1 MKKLSI
7 RGKKEFTVNEAV
19 EHFLRKCTTR
29 NLSPKT
35 LLTYKGRLEGFLN
48 FLGEDAVMSISDI
61 DIGIVDDYTLYLR
74 ETGNRSDTT
83 VTSYLRDLKVFLYF
97 CMNDNL
103 LQPFKIKLPK
113 VDKKI
118 KETYTD
124 EELKALLKKPNIKTC
139 DFSEYKIWTLTNYLM
154 ATGNRISSA
163 LNIKIGDLD
172 FDNALIQVN
181 ITKNRKA
188 QIIPMS
194 SILAEVLQEYLIYRK
209 GEASGYLF
217 CNTVGDKGDIRTFQI
232 MLAKYNN
239 SRNVAKTSAH
249 LFRHT
254 FAKKW
259 ILNGGDIFRLQK
271 ILGHSDL
278 TMVREYVN
286 MFGNE
291 ISLDFNRFNPLD
303 NMDCGHSKKKIKM
316 K

>member
-1 MKKLSI
+1 MKKLAM
-7 RGKKEFTVNEAV
+7 RGKKEFTIQEAI
-19 EHFLRKCTTR
+19 EHFLKKCTAK
-29 NLSPKT
+29 NLSQQT
-35 LLTYKGRLEGFLN
+35 VRVYKDRLRVFQGY
-48 FLGEDAVMSISDI
+48 LGEDETAQVSEITI
-61 DIGIVDDYTLYLR
+61 DIVDDYTLHLK
-74 ETGNRSDTT
+74 ETGNRNDVT
-83 VTSYLRDLKVFLYF
+83 VTSHLRDLRVFLYF
-97 CMNDNL
+97 CMNEGQ

-113 VDKKI
+113 VDKQI
-118 KETYTD
+118 KETYSD

-139 DFSEYKIWTLTNYLM
+139 DFSEYKIWVLTNYLM
-154 ATGNRISSA
+154 ATGSRISSI

-188 QIIPMS
+188 QIVPMS
-194 SILAEVLQEYLIYRK
+194 ATLATVLQEYLVYRK
-209 GEASGYLF
+209 GEVTDYLF
-217 CNTVGDKGDIRTFQI
+217 CNSFGDKADIRTFQT

-239 SRNVAKTSAH
+239 SRGVTKTSAH
-249 LFRHT
+249 LYRHT

-303 NMDCGHSKKKIKM
+303 NMDCRHSKTKIVM
-316 K
+316 